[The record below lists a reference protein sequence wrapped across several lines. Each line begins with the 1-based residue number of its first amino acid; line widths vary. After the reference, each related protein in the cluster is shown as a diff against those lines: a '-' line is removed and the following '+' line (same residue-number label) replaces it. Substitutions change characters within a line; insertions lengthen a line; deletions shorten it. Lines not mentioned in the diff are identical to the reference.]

1 VVSFEGVPEF
11 EIESN
16 AVGISAADARDLCES
31 GCDKF
36 GDDFLNHAF
45 GNANSCSDLAE
56 RGCRVAVE
64 TQQNMHVICEERP
77 SGSFGVW
84 QCPRWLRFLQFL
96 RRSGFFHEPDLAE
109 TKKAQNNTRIEFRV
123 LRFTTGG
130 S

>member
-1 VVSFEGVPEF
+1 MVSFEGVPEF

-16 AVGISAADARDLCES
+16 AVGISAADASDLCES
-31 GCDKF
+31 GCNKF

-45 GNANSCSDLAE
+45 GDANSNSDLAE

-77 SGSFGVW
+77 RGCFGVL
-84 QCPRWLRFLQFL
+84 QRPRWLRFLQFL

-109 TKKAQNNTRIEFRV
+109 TKTAYSNTRI
-123 LRFTTGG
+123 
-130 S
+130 